1 VRPSEEGA
9 LALHGKYGSSQ
20 VIVEHCR
27 TVARLSKIL
36 ADECFQRGKEADS
49 GLAVAGALLHD
60 IGRSKVQT
68 VWHGI
73 EGARILKG
81 EGVDDDVVEIV
92 YRHVGAGISPEEARA
107 LGFPDRDYIPRTLE
121 QRIVC
126 FSDKMVDS
134 SKVRPFE
141 EEVKRFLAKKHD
153 VPRLLA
159 LKEGLAGD
167 LGVDPESVIFGKI
180 KESQ

>member
-1 VRPSEEGA
+1 MRPSEEEA
-9 LALHGKYGSSQ
+9 VALHRRHGSPPA
-20 VIVEHCR
+20 VVEHCR
-27 TVARLSKIL
+27 TVAKLSKIL
-36 ADECFQRGKEADS
+36 ADECVVKKRAVDGS
-49 GLAVAGALLHD
+49 LAVSGALLHD

-68 VWHGI
+68 VWHGV
-73 EGARILKG
+73 EGARILST

-92 YRHVGAGISPEEARA
+92 YRHVGAGISPDEARA

-134 SKVRPFE
+134 SRVRPFE
-141 EEVKRFLAKKHD
+141 EEVKRFVAKKHD

-159 LKEGLAGD
+159 LKKGLADD
-167 LGVDPESVIFGKI
+167 LGEDPESVIFDKI